1 MGSEQIQ
8 NGKIFLSRRWLI
20 RVIKSHLYQVVQF
33 WYTFLFWGFKPD
45 LRGYHNALLSFFRI
59 DPQITVWPSRSASPW
74 ISFLWNGSFISRS
87 RESDTKKWVVILLL
101 LQVLQS
107 TNISVEVSLYR
118 RVCCQFKIISS
129 FFSLTISILLMA
141 LALCRGFPFSC
152 SPFRALL

>member
-1 MGSEQIQ
+1 MGSESIQ
-8 NGKIFLSRRWLI
+8 NGKIFLSRWWLI

-74 ISFLWNGSFISRS
+74 ISFSWNGSYISRS
-87 RESDTKKWVVILLL
+87 RESDTKKWVVML
-101 LQVLQS
+101 LQVLKS

-118 RVCCQFKIISS
+118 RVYCQFKIISS
-129 FFSLTISILLMA
+129 VFSFKISILLVA
-141 LALCRGFPFSC
+141 LELCRGFPFSC

>member
-1 MGSEQIQ
+1 MGSESIQ
-8 NGKIFLSRRWLI
+8 NGKIFLSRWWLI

-33 WYTFLFWGFKPD
+33 WYTFLFLGFKPD
-45 LRGYHNALLSFFRI
+45 LRGYHNALLSFFLL

-74 ISFLWNGSFISRS
+74 ISFLWNGSFISWS

-129 FFSLTISILLMA
+129 FFSLTISILS
-141 LALCRGFPFSC
+141 LCRGFPFSC